1 MIKISNI
8 TCFEWKCIASP
19 QSFSLLFTIKNF
31 FYIPSVSDAWSELDL
46 LKGRESV
53 ALYVWQ
59 GLWMIV
65 KRGGPWWWLSLGI
78 DQVDGGMEGW
88 THKKESFVPT
98 LTVTSKKTATR
109 VNLALFNKE
118 SKVSK
123 DFFSGNAT
131 FHMQAQS
138 KGGGLGLRGNDLAGL
153 FVGLH
158 WRHEYRK
165 H

>member
-1 MIKISNI
+1 MN
-8 TCFEWKCIASP
+8 T
-19 QSFSLLFTIKNF
+19 Q
-31 FYIPSVSDAWSELDL
+31 
-46 LKGRESV
+46 
-53 ALYVWQ
+53 
-59 GLWMIV
+59 
-65 KRGGPWWWLSLGI
+65 
-78 DQVDGGMEGW
+78 
-88 THKKESFVPT
+88 KESFVPT

-123 DFFSGNAT
+123 DFFCGNAT

-158 WRHEYRK
+158 
-165 H
+165 